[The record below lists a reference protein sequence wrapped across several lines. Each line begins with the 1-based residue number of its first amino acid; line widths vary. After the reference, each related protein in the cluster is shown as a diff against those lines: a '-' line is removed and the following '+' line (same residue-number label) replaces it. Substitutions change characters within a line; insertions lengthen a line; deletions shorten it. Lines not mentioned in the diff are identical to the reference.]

1 MRWFEITVL
10 TSEQATEMVA
20 FYFHEAGAGGV
31 AIEESG
37 TLNKK
42 RDTTFGQWYEH
53 DLNDI
58 PEGQAIVQGYFT
70 EHNDID
76 QMVEEFKAI
85 VANFPEE
92 IGVDPAPNTWSVR
105 EVKEEDWAQNWKQ
118 YYKPVRISETLTIKP
133 TWEEYTPEP
142 GEQIIELD
150 PGMAFGTGTHET
162 TALCLRTIESY
173 IKPGDRVVDVG
184 TGSGILAIAAAKLGA
199 KDVVA
204 IDLDPVAVS
213 SAKEN
218 AELNGVSNIVDV
230 RLGDLLATPI
240 EAPVTLIIA
249 NILADIILSFVQ
261 DVVDVLAPGGLYI
274 VSGVIVERQEDV
286 ERGLLAHGF
295 EIINVE
301 RENAWVA
308 IVARKK
314 G

>member
-1 MRWFEITVL
+1 MRWFEITVK

-42 RDTTFGQWYEH
+42 RDTSLGQWYEH
-53 DLNDI
+53 ALNDI
-58 PEGQAIVQGYFT
+58 PEGQAIVQGYFA
-70 EHNDID
+70 EHNDIEAL
-76 QMVEEFKAI
+76 VAEFQAI

-92 IGVDPAPNTWSVR
+92 IGVDPAPNEWSVR
-105 EVKEEDWAQNWKQ
+105 EVKEEDWATNWKQ
-118 YYKPVRISETLTIKP
+118 YYKPVRISKTLTIKP
-133 TWEEYTPEP
+133 TWEDYTPEP
-142 GEQIIELD
+142 NEKVIELD

-162 TALCLRTIESY
+162 TALCLRTIEKH
-173 IKPGDRVVDVG
+173 IAQGDRVVDVG

-199 KDVVA
+199 NEVIA

-218 AELNGVSNIVDV
+218 VALNGMSELVDV

-240 EAPVTLIIA
+240 DGPVDVIVA

-261 DVVDVLAPGGLYI
+261 DVVTVLKPGGLYI
-274 VSGVIVERQEDV
+274 VSGVIVERQADV
-286 ERGLLAHGF
+286 ENGLVAHGF
-295 EIINVE
+295 ELISAE
-301 RENAWVA
+301 RENGWVA

>member
-42 RDTTFGQWYEH
+42 RDTSLGQWYEH
-53 DLNDI
+53 ALNDI
-58 PEGQAIVQGYFT
+58 PEGQAVVQGYFA

-76 QMVEEFKAI
+76 KLVEEFKAI

-92 IGVDPAPNTWSVR
+92 IGVDPAPNKWSVR

-133 TWEEYTPEP
+133 TWEDYTPEP
-142 GEQIIELD
+142 GERIIELD

-162 TALCLRTIESY
+162 TALCLRTIEKY
-173 IKPGDRVVDVG
+173 IKQGDRVVDVG

-204 IDLDPVAVS
+204 IDLDPIAVS
-213 SAKEN
+213 SATEN
-218 AELNGVSNIVDV
+218 ASLNGVSDIVDV

-286 ERGLLAHGF
+286 ENGLQAHGF
-295 EIINVE
+295 EIISTE
-301 RENAWVA
+301 RENGWVA